1 MEPELVADLARRFRE
16 TFEDK
21 YTDQQWK
28 GAYGVEE
35 MKDNINALYFMMH
48 GEAIATYKLSEEQAS
63 GNFYCPPHF
72 WNRDIESQPVPGSW
86 YPWVERKVKAP

>member
-28 GAYGVEE
+28 GAYDVKE
-35 MKDNINALYFMMH
+35 MTDNINALYFMMR
-48 GEAIATYKLSEEQAS
+48 GEAIATYKLLEEQAP
-63 GNFYCPPHF
+63 GTFYCPPHF
-72 WNRDIESQPVPGSW
+72 SNSDIEPQP
-86 YPWVERKVKAP
+86 